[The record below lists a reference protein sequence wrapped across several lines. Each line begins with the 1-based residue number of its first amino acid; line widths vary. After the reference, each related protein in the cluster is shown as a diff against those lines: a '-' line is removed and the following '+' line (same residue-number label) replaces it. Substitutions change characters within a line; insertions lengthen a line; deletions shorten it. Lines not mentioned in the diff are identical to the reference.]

1 MQQNSF
7 IVTIWKCRIYTKCYA
22 VIVYRVYKGSL
33 RFNTIATA
41 FKESRENVI
50 PLNNQ
55 EHVKRV
61 TKLHNIIPTD

>member
-1 MQQNSF
+1 M
-7 IVTIWKCRIYTKCYA
+7 C
-22 VIVYRVYKGSL
+22 RVYKGSL

-41 FKESRENVI
+41 FKKLRENII

-55 EHVKRV
+55 EHVERV

>member
-1 MQQNSF
+1 M
-7 IVTIWKCRIYTKCYA
+7 C
-22 VIVYRVYKGSL
+22 RVYKGSL

-41 FKESRENVI
+41 FKELRENII

-55 EHVKRV
+55 EHVERV